1 MFKNLLKKTV
11 ALAAH
16 KSARTYLAF
25 VCFIESIFF
34 PIPPDVMIVP
44 MTIARSKDWIKIAT
58 TASIASVVGGCAGYA
73 IGHFFYKEVGI
84 PIFEFYGF
92 EGFTAFKEQV
102 SIGKGYWAWIVLLVI
117 AGFTPVPFKLL
128 TISSGFINFN
138 FLVFIVVAS
147 LTRGSR
153 FFILAGLIRFFGH
166 RIIPYIEKRSMKVL
180 VVLTILLLLGFFV
193 AYLIYNNY
201 QYFIS

>member
-138 FLVFIVVAS
+138 FLIFIVVAS

-201 QYFIS
+201 QYFIN

>member
-1 MFKNLLKKTV
+1 MLKNLLKKTV

-44 MTIARSKDWIKIAT
+44 MTIARSKDWIRIAT

-102 SIGKGYWAWIVLLVI
+102 SIGKGYWAWVVLLVI

-180 VVLTILLLLGFFV
+180 VVLTILLLLGFFI

>member
-44 MTIARSKDWIKIAT
+44 MTIARSKDWIRIAT

-102 SIGKGYWAWIVLLVI
+102 SIGKGYWAWVVLLVI

-180 VVLTILLLLGFFV
+180 VVLTILLLLGFFI

>member
-1 MFKNLLKKTV
+1 M
-11 ALAAH
+11 
-16 KSARTYLAF
+16 
-25 VCFIESIFF
+25 
-34 PIPPDVMIVP
+34 
-44 MTIARSKDWIKIAT
+44 
-58 TASIASVVGGCAGYA
+58 
-73 IGHFFYKEVGI
+73 GI

-92 EGFTAFKEQV
+92 EGFTAFKEQF

-138 FLVFIVVAS
+138 FLIFIVVAS

>member
-1 MFKNLLKKTV
+1 MLKNLLKKTV

-44 MTIARSKDWIKIAT
+44 MTIARNKDWIKIAT

-102 SIGKGYWAWIVLLVI
+102 SIGKGHWAWVVLLVI

-138 FLVFIVVAS
+138 FLIFIVVAS

>member
-44 MTIARSKDWIKIAT
+44 MTIARSKDWIRIAT

-73 IGHFFYKEVGI
+73 IGHFFYQEVGI

-138 FLVFIVVAS
+138 FLIFIVVAS

-153 FFILAGLIRFFGH
+153 FFILTGLIRFFGH

>member
-44 MTIARSKDWIKIAT
+44 MTIARNKDWIKIAT

-73 IGHFFYKEVGI
+73 IGHFFYQEVGI

-102 SIGKGYWAWIVLLVI
+102 SIGKGYWAWVVLLVI

-128 TISSGFINFN
+128 TISSGFIHFN

-180 VVLTILLLLGFFV
+180 VVLTILLLLGFFI

>member
-44 MTIARSKDWIKIAT
+44 MTIARNKDWIKIAT

-73 IGHFFYKEVGI
+73 IGHFFYQEVGI

-102 SIGKGYWAWIVLLVI
+102 SIGKGYWAWVVLLVI

-128 TISSGFINFN
+128 TISSGFIHFN

>member
-1 MFKNLLKKTV
+1 MLKNLLKKIV

-44 MTIARSKDWIKIAT
+44 MTIARNKDWIKIAT

-102 SIGKGYWAWIVLLVI
+102 SIGKGYWAWVVLLVI

-166 RIIPYIEKRSMKVL
+166 RIIPYIEKSSMKIL
-180 VVLTILLLLGFFV
+180 VVLTILLLLGFFI

>member
-44 MTIARSKDWIKIAT
+44 MTIARNKDWIKIAT

-73 IGHFFYKEVGI
+73 IGHFFYQEVGI

-102 SIGKGYWAWIVLLVI
+102 SIGKGYWAWVVLLVI

-128 TISSGFINFN
+128 TISSGFIHFN

-166 RIIPYIEKRSMKVL
+166 QIIPYIEKRSMKVL
-180 VVLTILLLLGFFV
+180 VVLTVLLLLGFFV

>member
-16 KSARTYLAF
+16 KSARTYLAL

-44 MTIARSKDWIKIAT
+44 MTIARNKDWIKIAT

-180 VVLTILLLLGFFV
+180 VVLTILLLLGFFI

>member
-1 MFKNLLKKTV
+1 MLKNLLKKTV

-44 MTIARSKDWIKIAT
+44 MTIARNKDWIKIAT

-138 FLVFIVVAS
+138 FLIFIVVAS

>member
-102 SIGKGYWAWIVLLVI
+102 SIGKGYWAWVVLLVI

-180 VVLTILLLLGFFV
+180 VVLTILLLLGFFI

>member
-102 SIGKGYWAWIVLLVI
+102 SIGKGYWAWVVLLVI

>member
-34 PIPPDVMIVP
+34 PIPQDVMIVP

-138 FLVFIVVAS
+138 FLIFIVVAS

-166 RIIPYIEKRSMKVL
+166 RIVPYIEKRSMKVL

>member
-44 MTIARSKDWIKIAT
+44 MTIARSNDWIKIAT

-138 FLVFIVVAS
+138 FLIFIVVAS

>member
-44 MTIARSKDWIKIAT
+44 MTIARNKDWIKIAT

-102 SIGKGYWAWIVLLVI
+102 SIGKGYWAWVVLLVI

-138 FLVFIVVAS
+138 FLIFTVVAS

>member
-1 MFKNLLKKTV
+1 MLFR
-11 ALAAH
+11 
-16 KSARTYLAF
+16 SRTYLAF

-44 MTIARSKDWIKIAT
+44 MTIARNKDWIKIAT

-73 IGHFFYKEVGI
+73 IGHFFYQEVGI

-102 SIGKGYWAWIVLLVI
+102 SIGKGYWAWVVLLVI

-128 TISSGFINFN
+128 TISSGFIHFN

-166 RIIPYIEKRSMKVL
+166 RIVPYIEKRSMKVL

>member
-44 MTIARSKDWIKIAT
+44 MTIARNKDWIKIAT

-102 SIGKGYWAWIVLLVI
+102 SIGKGYWAWVVLLVI

-138 FLVFIVVAS
+138 FLIFIVVAS

-180 VVLTILLLLGFFV
+180 VVLTILLLLGFFI

>member
-102 SIGKGYWAWIVLLVI
+102 SIGKGYWAWVVLLVI

-138 FLVFIVVAS
+138 FLIFIVVAS

-180 VVLTILLLLGFFV
+180 VVLTILLLLGFFI

>member
-1 MFKNLLKKTV
+1 MLKNLLKKTV

-34 PIPPDVMIVP
+34 PIPPDVMLVP
-44 MTIARSKDWIKIAT
+44 MTIARNKDWIKIAT

-102 SIGKGYWAWIVLLVI
+102 SIGKGYWAWVVLLVI

-180 VVLTILLLLGFFV
+180 VVLTILLLLGFFI

>member
-138 FLVFIVVAS
+138 FLIFIVVAS

-180 VVLTILLLLGFFV
+180 VVLTILLLLGFFI

>member
-16 KSARTYLAF
+16 KSARTYLAL

-44 MTIARSKDWIKIAT
+44 MTIARNKDWIKIAT

-102 SIGKGYWAWIVLLVI
+102 SIGKGYWAWVVLLVI

>member
-44 MTIARSKDWIKIAT
+44 MTIARNKDWIKIAT

-138 FLVFIVVAS
+138 FLIFIVVAS

>member
-1 MFKNLLKKTV
+1 MLKNLLKKTV

-138 FLVFIVVAS
+138 FLIFIVVAS

>member
-1 MFKNLLKKTV
+1 MLKNLLKKTV

-44 MTIARSKDWIKIAT
+44 MTIARNKDWIKIAT

-73 IGHFFYKEVGI
+73 IGHFFYQEVGI

-102 SIGKGYWAWIVLLVI
+102 SIGKGYWAWVVLLVI

-128 TISSGFINFN
+128 TISSGFIHFN

-166 RIIPYIEKRSMKVL
+166 RIIHYIEKRSMKVL

>member
-44 MTIARSKDWIKIAT
+44 MTIARNKDWIKIAT

-102 SIGKGYWAWIVLLVI
+102 SIGKGYWAWVVLLVI

-180 VVLTILLLLGFFV
+180 VVLTILLLLGFFI

>member
-44 MTIARSKDWIKIAT
+44 MTIARNKDWIKIAT

-166 RIIPYIEKRSMKVL
+166 RIVPYIEKRSMKVL